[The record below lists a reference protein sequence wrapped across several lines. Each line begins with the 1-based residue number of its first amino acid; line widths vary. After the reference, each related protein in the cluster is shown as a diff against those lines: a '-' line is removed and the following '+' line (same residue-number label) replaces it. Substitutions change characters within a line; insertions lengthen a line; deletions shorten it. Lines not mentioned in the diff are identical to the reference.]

1 MDAIKPAPTTRSRG
15 RAIWRRTRWWSV
27 YALIIAA
34 VAAIAYVSAV
44 HAGLERMREDN
55 RQRLQMVSAGLHGDL
70 ARLDYLPSLLQM
82 TPDVLALLASPADP
96 HLRGSVNRYLEQV
109 GETVG
114 ASAIYVLNRDG
125 VAIAASDWQEAS
137 TPIGIDFSFR
147 PYVKDALLHGSG
159 NFYGIGVTSGRA
171 GYYRSY
177 ALYDGRQLRGVIIVK
192 VDVGRRA
199 LEWKSLPGVVL
210 FVDQSDVVMLSSRD
224 EWMFR
229 PLQPLSARVRAE
241 IVATRRY
248 GNASLMP
255 LGWLTKE
262 HLGLRAS
269 LVQLV
274 GNEWLATEHVVNQ
287 AGWRLIV
294 LDEVAPV
301 RTNAALLALTAAL
314 GTAVLLLIAIVSAQ
328 RRRAFRQKL
337 AGQAALQ
344 AAHDSLETK
353 VGERTRELR
362 DAVTRLGSEVEVRRA
377 VESDLRVTQGE
388 LVHAGKMAVLGQMSA
403 GMVHELNQPLAA
415 LRTLSDNACVLL
427 ENRRLDDV
435 QRNLQRVVH
444 LVDRLGNL
452 TRQLKAF
459 AHKPEMPGSADSRD
473 SGAQQTILVR
483 QAIGNAQLLLAGRLR
498 DKDVSFDVQVNPADL
513 TLSIDAA
520 RLEQVLVNLFGNA
533 IDAMTSQPMRQL
545 RVSARLDGQT
555 GDSCVID
562 VVDSGPGIRADIL
575 PHLFEPFT
583 TSKPAGEGLGLG
595 LTISAHIVR
604 EFGGQLEAMNI
615 DGGGACFRIRLP
627 YRRAN
632 GDPSQ

>member
-1 MDAIKPAPTTRSRG
+1 MDAIKPAPTIRSRG

-55 RQRLQMVSAGLHGDL
+55 RQRLEMVSAGLHGDL

-459 AHKPEMPGSADSRD
+459 AHKPELPGSTDSRD

-498 DKDVSFDVQVNPADL
+498 DKDVAFDVQVNPADL

-533 IDAMTSQPMRQL
+533 IDAMSGQPMRQL
-545 RVSARLDGQT
+545 RVSARIDEI
-555 GDSCVID
+555 CVID

-604 EFGGQLEAMNI
+604 EFGGQLEASNI

-627 YRRAN
+627 YRRVT